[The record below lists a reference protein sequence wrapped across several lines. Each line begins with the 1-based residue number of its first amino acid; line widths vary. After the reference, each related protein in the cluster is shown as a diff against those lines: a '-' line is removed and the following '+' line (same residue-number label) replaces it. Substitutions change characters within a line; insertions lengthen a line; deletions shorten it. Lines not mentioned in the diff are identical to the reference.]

1 MTDNIRR
8 QGLGKIQQQEKCPP
22 CHAIP
27 GRGALHSAFY
37 YRSLNAL
44 QQVKIVK

>member
-8 QGLGKIQQQEKCPP
+8 QGLGKIQQQEKCPA
-22 CHAIP
+22 CHAIT
-27 GRGALHSAFY
+27 GNGLHSAFY
-37 YRSLNAL
+37 YRILNAL